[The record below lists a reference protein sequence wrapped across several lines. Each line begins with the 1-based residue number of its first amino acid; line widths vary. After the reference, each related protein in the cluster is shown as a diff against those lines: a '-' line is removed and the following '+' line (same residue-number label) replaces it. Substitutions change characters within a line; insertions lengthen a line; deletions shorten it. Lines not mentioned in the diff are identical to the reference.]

1 MSYEGVARALANG
14 DPRELSDR
22 DLAQRFN
29 VEEEF
34 VARVRTEQ
42 GLPAFSAGRRV
53 RREVVEAA
61 YLAHVEDVDGGHQ
74 RWTGTVT
81 RDGAPMVTT
90 RFGQESAHRVAFRMA
105 TGRPPV
111 GYVRVS
117 CTFPHCVARGHQAD
131 RRLREER
138 RRSAPAGAVIAA

>member
-1 MSYEGVARALANG
+1 MSYEGIARALAHG
-14 DPRELSDR
+14 DPRELSDAV
-22 DLAQRFN
+22 LAERFS

-42 GLPAFSAGRRV
+42 GLPAFSAGCRT
-53 RREVVEAA
+53 RREVLEAA

-81 RDGAPMVTT
+81 RDGVPMVTT
-90 RFGQESAHRVAFRMA
+90 RFGQVSAHRVAFQLE

-111 GYVRVS
+111 GNVRVS
-117 CTFPHCVARGHQAD
+117 CTYPHCVARGHQAD
-131 RRLREER
+131 RRLRELLR
-138 RRSAPAGAVIAA
+138 GSVAAGAVVAA